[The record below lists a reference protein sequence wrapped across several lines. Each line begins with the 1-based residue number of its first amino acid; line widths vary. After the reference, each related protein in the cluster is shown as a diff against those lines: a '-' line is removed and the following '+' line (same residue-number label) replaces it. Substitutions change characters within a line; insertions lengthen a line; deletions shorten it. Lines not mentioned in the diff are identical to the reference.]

1 MLGLIGLQ
9 KMFLLKRQGSSKE
22 AGQQYYT
29 GETTLVLTADPL
41 PAGVTGRSAEVTVS
55 IPGASKTFYVQ
66 QGEAGVEGVEVS
78 ANRVSVVNG
87 NFEVEAASATS
98 VDVYNVAG
106 QKVASAAIEGTTVVP
121 AQDLAK
127 GMYILKFNDNTA
139 VKVMK

>member
-1 MLGLIGLQ
+1 M
-9 KMFLLKRQGSSKE
+9 
-22 AGQQYYT
+22 T
-29 GETTLVLTADPL
+29 
-41 PAGVTGRSAEVTVS
+41 
-55 IPGASKTFYVQ
+55 VQ
-66 QGEAGVEGVEVS
+66 QGQAGVEAVETS

-127 GMYILKFNDNTA
+127 GLYILKFNDNTA